1 MTGLTDKTKRPQ
13 RKAKGKTKT
22 RLGPGELDGLVLNYM
37 RRHRAK
43 APHRAGAIGRGIGR
57 SAGAVANCLGRLAET
72 GKVRL
77 AQEKPR
83 AYDLPKGGK

>member
-1 MTGLTDKTKRPQ
+1 MTDKPKRPS

-22 RLGPGELDGLVLNYM
+22 RLGPGQLDGLVISYM

-43 APHRAGAIGRGIGR
+43 APHTAGAIGRGTGR
-57 SAGAVANCLGRLAET
+57 SAGAVANCLGRLADA

-77 AQEKPR
+77 AQERPR